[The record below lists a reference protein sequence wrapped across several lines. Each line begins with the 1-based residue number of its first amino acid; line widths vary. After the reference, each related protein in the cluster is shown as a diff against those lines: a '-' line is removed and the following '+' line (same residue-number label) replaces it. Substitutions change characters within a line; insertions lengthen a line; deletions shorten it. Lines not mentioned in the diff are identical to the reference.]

1 METTPLYE
9 KSIRTLELAQV
20 LEVLA
25 SHAVSE
31 PAKERCREL
40 LPLPHIEDMERSM
53 RETQDAI
60 SLMASRPSPGFSGL
74 KDITESVGRAERGGT
89 LHPADLLRIAA
100 FLRTARDTKGYTN
113 TERGTEG
120 TPTCLDH
127 YFKAIGAN
135 KFLEEHISQCILSEE
150 EIADNASPELSGIRR
165 QIRSANAKVRET
177 LHRIITSPSYSKLL
191 QESIITIRGD
201 RYVIPVKAE
210 CKGSIPGLVH
220 DVSASGQT
228 VYIEPNA
235 VVEANNELRILQS
248 KEQKEIERILSVLS
262 DEVAQFAEGLFDDF
276 RILTALDFIFA
287 RAKFA
292 LALDCQPPTLTDDG
306 AVVLRRARHPLLPQ
320 DTAVPIDIRVGEAFD
335 TLVITGPNTG
345 GKTVAL
351 KTLGLLTLM
360 AMCGLHIPA
369 EYDSRISTFS
379 RIFADIGDEQS
390 ISQSLSTFSSHMV
403 NIVGILGEL
412 DEHSMVLFDE
422 LGAGTDPVEG
432 AALAMSIIE
441 HIRRTGARV
450 VATTHY
456 AELKSYALTTVGV
469 ENAACEFDLN
479 TLRPTY
485 RLLIGVP
492 GKSNAFAISQRLGL
506 SEEIVNAARDSL
518 HSESVR
524 FEDVLDKL
532 EQERQ
537 EMEKERDE
545 ARRLRRAAEEERK
558 QAATALSHLDQ
569 ERSKELEAARKK
581 AQDVID
587 EARAAAQLV
596 YDELDTLRKQAASN
610 ELNQNMN
617 NARAAIGRVL
627 NEASASS
634 RPEKVR
640 KPAQASR
647 PIRVGDTVELLST
660 GNRATV
666 LSMTDKKLTLQAG
679 ILQITAKPTDVQL
692 VESEAAQETKKT
704 VQRAVSVASA
714 TIRAKTEVDLRGMNA
729 DEGLV
734 ELQRFID
741 ASSMANLQTV
751 TVIHGK
757 GTGIL
762 RSAVQTALKND
773 KRVKSF
779 RLGRYGEGDMG
790 VTIVELRG

>member
-1 METTPLYE
+1 MENTVLYE
-9 KSIRTLELAQV
+9 KSIRTLELSQV
-20 LEVLA
+20 LEMLA
-25 SHAVSE
+25 SHAISE
-31 PAKERCREL
+31 PAKNQCREL
-40 LPLPHIEDMERSM
+40 LPLPHIEDMQRSM
-53 RETQDAI
+53 QETQDAI

-74 KDITESVGRAERGGT
+74 RDITESVGRAERSGV
-89 LHPADLLRIAA
+89 LHPQELLRIAA
-100 FLRTARDTKGYTN
+100 FLRTARDTKAYLS
-113 TERGTEG
+113 TERGDDTP
-120 TPTCLDH
+120 PTCIDH

-150 EIADNASPELSGIRR
+150 EIADNASSELATIRR
-165 QIRSANAKVRET
+165 QIRGANARVRET

-191 QESIITIRGD
+191 QENIITIRGD

-210 CKGSIPGLVH
+210 CKGSFPGLVH

-235 VVEANNELRILQS
+235 VVEANNELRLLQA
-248 KEQKEIERILSVLS
+248 KEQKEIERILSMLS

-276 RILTALDFIFA
+276 RIMTALDFIFA

-292 LALDCQPPTLTDDG
+292 LALDCQPPKLTEDG
-306 AVVLRRARHPLLPQ
+306 AVVLRRARHPLLPR
-320 DTAVPIDIRVGEAFD
+320 DTAVPIDIRVGEGFD
-335 TLVITGPNTG
+335 TLVVTGPNTG

-351 KTLGLLTLM
+351 KTIGLLTLM

-369 EYDSRISTFS
+369 EYDSRVSTFS
-379 RIFADIGDEQS
+379 RIYADIGDEQS
-390 ISQSLSTFSSHMV
+390 ISQSLSTFSSHMT

-432 AALAMSIIE
+432 AALAMAIIE
-441 HIRRTGARV
+441 HIRRMGARV

-456 AELKSYALTTVGV
+456 AELKSYALTTAGV
-469 ENAACEFDLN
+469 ENAACEFDIS

-506 SEEIVNAARDSL
+506 SDEIVNAARESL
-518 HSESVR
+518 HSENVR

-532 EQERQ
+532 EHERQ
-537 EMEKERDE
+537 EMERERDE
-545 ARRLRRAAEEERK
+545 ARTLRRAAEEDRK
-558 QAATALSHLDQ
+558 KASSALANLD
-569 ERSKELEAARKK
+569 RDRNKELEAARKK

-596 YDELDTLRKQAASN
+596 YDELDKMRHQAASDAFA
-610 ELNQNMN
+610 QNLN
-617 NARAAIGRVL
+617 NARASIGRVL
-627 NEASASS
+627 NEASASA
-634 RPEKVR
+634 RPEQVR
-640 KPAQASR
+640 KTPKQTR
-647 PIRVGDTVELLST
+647 PIKVGDTVELLST

-666 LSMTDKKLTLQAG
+666 ISVTDKKLTLQAG
-679 ILQITAKPTDVQL
+679 ILQITAKPGDVQL
-692 VESEAAQETKKT
+692 VESDAAVETQKT

-714 TIRAKTEVDLRGMNA
+714 TMRAKTEADLRGMNA
-729 DEGLV
+729 DEGLI
-734 ELQRFID
+734 ELQRFLD
-741 ASSMANLQTV
+741 ASSMAKLQTV

-762 RSAVQTALKND
+762 RSAVHDALKKD
-773 KRVKSF
+773 PRVKSF

-790 VTIVELRG
+790 VTIVELK